1 MTSDYADMAQDQ
13 LAAQAAADITRRRV
27 EIAEQADRTKLKRDA
42 DKRRRRKPEPA
53 KPTAQEHKID
63 LVA

>member
-1 MTSDYADMAQDQ
+1 MTSDYSDMAQDQ
-13 LAAQAAADITRRRV
+13 LAARAAAETTRRRV
-27 EIAEQADRTKLKRDA
+27 EIAEQVDRTKLKRDG
-42 DKRRRRKPEPA
+42 DKRRRRNPEPA

>member
-1 MTSDYADMAQDQ
+1 MTSDYADLAQDQ
-13 LAAQAAADITRRRV
+13 LAAQAAAEITRRRV
-27 EIAEQADRTKLKRDA
+27 EIAEQVDRTKMKRNGE
-42 DKRRRRKPEPA
+42 KRRRRKPEPA